1 MKVKKEYFILA
12 GVIVA
17 LILYLVLH
25 KSNRTHYKLPDI
37 PAVSGKQ
44 ILKIEIVKAGKS
56 IVLNKKDNT
65 WYIEPKGYPAD
76 KVKVKNM
83 LDVIEK
89 WTVTALVSESKN
101 YLRYDLSDDKK
112 INVKAWQGK
121 ALNRE
126 FDIGKA
132 AETLQHTFVK
142 LAGDFNV
149 YHARGDFR
157 RKFDRTVDDLRD
169 MMVLSYTQKDIHGIQ
184 IALDK
189 KTISLSRKQIPATA
203 DEKKDKSAK
212 TSKDSKTKSIWK
224 DAEGKKIANAKINNL
239 LSFLNR
245 LECEKYINDA
255 KKEYFKNSAYAV
267 TLKGAKEYS
276 LSIFAKKDKDEKNYP
291 AISSEN
297 DYPFLLSDSQVDS
310 VKSKIEEIEEVKKK
324 GSSPD

>member
-65 WYIEPKGYPAD
+65 WYIEPKGYSAD
-76 KVKVKNM
+76 KVKVENM
-83 LDVIEK
+83 LDVIETL
-89 WTVTALVSESKN
+89 TVTALVSESKS

-132 AETLQHTFVK
+132 AETFQHTFVK

-169 MMVLSYTQKDIHGIQ
+169 MTVLSYTQKDIHGIQ
-184 IALDK
+184 IALNK
-189 KTISLSRKQIPATA
+189 KTISLGRKQIPATA

-212 TSKDSKTKSIWK
+212 TSKDSKSKSIWK
-224 DAEGKKIANAKINNL
+224 DAEGKKIDNAKINNL

-245 LECEKYINDA
+245 LECEKYINDT
-255 KKEYFKNSAYAV
+255 KKEYFKNPSYAV

-276 LSIFAKKDKDEKNYP
+276 LSIFAKKDKDDKNYP

-324 GSSPD
+324 